1 MLPPVSGERLPV
13 KIGVRTVEVIAP
25 QRSVQR
31 MRSDLDE
38 IRSVAAAPP
47 MRILRRFLF
56 LWLRVYVRET
66 KRGKS
71 QRVNVRIPIPVPV
84 IGALFPFGLTRMH
97 ALKALALADG
107 ADDPTGAVSD
117 YLDSVM
123 GFEFVR
129 VDERKGDD
137 HHELVVV
144 GLD

>member
-1 MLPPVSGERLPV
+1 VPVGTRVVEVVQPGRSVERLRSE
-13 KIGVRTVEVIAP
+13 IDAVRSIAA
-25 QRSVQR
+25 
-31 MRSDLDE
+31 M
-38 IRSVAAAPP
+38 PP
-47 MRILRRFLF
+47 SRFLRRVLF
-56 LWLRVYVRET
+56 LWFRVYVRET

-71 QRVNVRIPIPVPV
+71 QRVNVRIPIPVPIV
-84 IGALFPFGLTRMH
+84 GALFPVGLSRAH
-97 ALKALALADG
+97 ALKALALAETAAQP
-107 ADDPTGAVSD
+107 ADAVSD